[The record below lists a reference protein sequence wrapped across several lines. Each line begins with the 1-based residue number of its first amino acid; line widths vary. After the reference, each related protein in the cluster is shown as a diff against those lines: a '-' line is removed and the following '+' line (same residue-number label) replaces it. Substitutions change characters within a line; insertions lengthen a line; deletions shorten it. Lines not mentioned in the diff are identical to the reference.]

1 MFFKNLFKDNAA
13 DDKDLEIKDL
23 TEDNERLERRVEEVK
38 SERDAEIERG
48 KEIAEHDRETQEK
61 YVQLLEEKSEKFDLY
76 LDYQNKAKELSD
88 EVRRLKRE
96 LATALE
102 NEKKAE
108 ETSEAFR
115 RDNEKLQKKITK
127 LEKANKEVSA

>member
-38 SERDAEIERG
+38 SERNAEIEKS

-76 LDYQNKAKELSD
+76 LDYQNKAKDLSD

>member
-23 TEDNERLERRVEEVK
+23 TEDNERLERRVGEVK
-38 SERDAEIERG
+38 SERDAEIEKS

-108 ETSEAFR
+108 ETSETFR
-115 RDNEKLQKKITK
+115 ADNEKLQKKITK
-127 LEKANKEVSA
+127 LERANKETSA